1 MYEQLYQWLS
11 TQFVDNEMF
20 IGVITASSIG
30 TVLYLARAL
39 PATLWKLALRHASVT
54 LEVDNTD
61 PGFDWIKAWLARHPY
76 VRRSR
81 KLRLSGRQHRLD
93 AGQSGESEAWDMVPG
108 EGRHVFLH
116 KGRPVMLS
124 YWIDEENSKGSF
136 LRQHFHLRTV
146 GRGQDFLRS
155 LVVEAAALCT
165 DDENVRVF
173 DWRDGYWQLSCRKR
187 PRPMESVILPRGQ
200 GDRLIADAQWFF
212 EAGDWYAERGIP
224 YRRGFLFSG
233 PPGTGKSSIVLALA
247 SHLGKPVYALNLAS
261 ITQDSVL
268 MEAFAEVP
276 QDAILLVEDVD
287 AIRIARSR
295 AGKEAK
301 KEGSSGLGMTTLS
314 GLLNA
319 IDGVAAPEG
328 RLLVMTS
335 NHPEH
340 LDPALVRPGR
350 IDLHE
355 WFDLLGPDEI
365 RRMFLRFHPGRENDA
380 MRFARAIGRP
390 ISPAELQCTL
400 LAGDPFG
407 PGETDDVLD
416 TDAVEI
422 ENVPAAAE

>member
-1 MYEQLYQWLS
+1 MYEQIYQWLS
-11 TQFVDNEMF
+11 TQFVDNEML

-30 TVLYLARAL
+30 TALYLARAF

-61 PGFDWIKAWLARHPY
+61 PGFAWIKVWLARHPY

-81 KLRLSGRQHRLD
+81 KLRLSGRQYSLD
-93 AGQSGESEAWDMVPG
+93 AGQSGESEAWDLVPG

-116 KGRPVMLS
+116 KGRPVMLK
-124 YWIDEENSKGSF
+124 YWIDEENSKGRF

-146 GRGQDFLRS
+146 GRSQDFLRA
-155 LVVEAAALCT
+155 LVSEAATLCT
-165 DDENVRVF
+165 DDEHVRVY
-173 DWRDGYWQLSCRKR
+173 DWRNGYWELSCRKR
-187 PRPMESVILPRGQ
+187 PRPMSSVILPREQ
-200 GDRLIADAQWFF
+200 ADRLIADAQWFF

-233 PPGTGKSSIVLALA
+233 PPGTGKSSVVLALA
-247 SHLGKPVYALNLAS
+247 SHLDKPVYALNLAS
-261 ITQDSVL
+261 VSQDSVL

-276 QDAILLVEDVD
+276 QDAILLVEDID
-287 AIRIARSR
+287 AIRIAKCRT
-295 AGKEAK
+295 GGQDK
-301 KEGSSGLGMTTLS
+301 KDGSQGGGFTTLS

-340 LDPALVRPGR
+340 LDPALIRPGR
-350 IDLHE
+350 IDLQE
-355 WFDLLGPDEI
+355 WFNLLGPDEI
-365 RRMFLRFHPGRENDA
+365 RRMFLRFHPGREADA
-380 MRFARAIGRP
+380 VRFAQAVGRP

-400 LAGDPFG
+400 LAGDPF
-407 PGETDDVLD
+407 EASDVLD
-416 TDAVEI
+416 TDAIEI
-422 ENVPAAAE
+422 ANVPAAAE

>member
-1 MYEQLYQWLS
+1 MYEQIYQWLS

-30 TVLYLARAL
+30 TVLYLARAF
-39 PATLWKLALRHASVT
+39 PATLWRLALRHATVT

-61 PGFDWIKAWLARHPY
+61 PGFGWIKIWLARHPY

-81 KLRLSGRQHRLD
+81 KLRLSGRYRRPD
-93 AGQSGESEAWDMVPG
+93 AGQSGEAEAWDLVPG

-146 GRGQDFLRS
+146 GRSQEFLRA
-155 LVVEAAALCT
+155 LVSEAALLCSE
-165 DDENVRVF
+165 DEQVRVY
-173 DWRDGYWQLSCRKR
+173 DWRDGYWELSCRKR
-187 PRPMESVILPRGQ
+187 PRPMESVILPREQ
-200 GDRLIADAQWFF
+200 AERMVADADWFF
-212 EAGDWYAERGIP
+212 GAGDWYAERGIP

-233 PPGTGKSSIVLALA
+233 PPGTGKSSVVLALA

-261 ITQDSVL
+261 VSQDSVL

-276 QDAILLVEDVD
+276 QDAILLVEDID
-287 AIRIARSR
+287 AIRVARSR
-295 AGKEAK
+295 TGEGAK
-301 KEGSSGLGMTTLS
+301 KDGTSSGAGLTTLS

-340 LDPALVRPGR
+340 LDPALIRPGR

-355 WFDLLGPDEI
+355 RFELPGTDEI
-365 RRMFLRFHPGRENDA
+365 RRMFLRFHPGREADA
-380 MRFARAIGRP
+380 ERFARSIVRP
-390 ISPAELQCTL
+390 VSPAELQCML
-400 LAGDPFG
+400 LSGDPFAA
-407 PGETDDVLD
+407 DDVVD
-416 TDAVEI
+416 TDAIEI
-422 ENVPAAAE
+422 ANVPAAAE

>member
-1 MYEQLYQWLS
+1 MYEHIYQWLS

-30 TVLYLARAL
+30 TALYMARAF
-39 PATLWKLALRHASVT
+39 PATLWRLALRYASVT

-61 PGFDWIKAWLARHPY
+61 PGFDWIKVWLARHPY

-81 KLRLSGRQHRLD
+81 KLRLSGRQYRPD

-116 KGRPVMLS
+116 RGRPVMLS
-124 YWIDEENSKGSF
+124 YWIDDENSKGSF

-146 GRGQDFLRS
+146 GRSQDFLRA
-155 LVVEAAALCT
+155 LVSEAAMLCT
-165 DDENVRVF
+165 KDEQVQVY
-173 DWRDGYWQLSCRKR
+173 DWRDGHWQLSCRKR
-187 PRPMESVILPRGQ
+187 PRPMDSVILPRGQ
-200 GDRLIADAQWFF
+200 ADRLVADAEWFF
-212 EAGDWYAERGIP
+212 KAGDWYAERGIP

-233 PPGTGKSSIVLALA
+233 PPGTGKSSVVLALA

-261 ITQDSVL
+261 VSQDSVL

-276 QDAILLVEDVD
+276 QDAILLVEDID
-287 AIRIARSR
+287 AMRIAKSR
-295 AGKEAK
+295 TGDAAK
-301 KEGSSGLGMTTLS
+301 KDSSQGSGLTTLS

-340 LDPALVRPGR
+340 LDPALIRPGR

-365 RRMFLRFHPGRENDA
+365 RRMFLRFHPARDA
-380 MRFARAIGRP
+380 DAVRFAHSIGRP
-390 ISPAELQCTL
+390 ISPAELQCML
-400 LAGDPFG
+400 LAGDPFKTG
-407 PGETDDVLD
+407 DLLD

-422 ENVPAAAE
+422 ANVPAAAE

>member
-1 MYEQLYQWLS
+1 MYEQIYQWLS
-11 TQFVDNEMF
+11 AQFVDNEMF

-30 TVLYLARAL
+30 TALYLARAF
-39 PATLWKLALRHASVT
+39 PAALWRLALRHVTVT

-61 PGFDWIKAWLARHPY
+61 PGFGWIKIWLARHPY

-81 KLRLSGRQHRLD
+81 KLRLSGRYRRPD
-93 AGQSGESEAWDMVPG
+93 AGQVSEAEAWDLVPG

-136 LRQHFHLRTV
+136 LRQNFHLRTV
-146 GRGQDFLRS
+146 GRSQEFLRS
-155 LVVEAAALCT
+155 LISEAAVLAS
-165 DDENVRVF
+165 DDEQVRVY
-173 DWRDGYWQLSCRKR
+173 DWREGYWELSCRKR
-187 PRPMESVILPRGQ
+187 PRPMESVILPSEQ
-200 GDRLIADAQWFF
+200 ADRLVADAKWFF
-212 EAGDWYAERGIP
+212 GAGDWYAERGIP
-224 YRRGFLFSG
+224 YRRGYLFSG
-233 PPGTGKSSIVLALA
+233 PPGTGKSSVVLALA

-261 ITQDSVL
+261 VSQDSVL

-276 QDAILLVEDVD
+276 QDAILLVEDID
-287 AIRIARSR
+287 AIRVARSR
-295 AGKEAK
+295 TGKEAK
-301 KEGSSGLGMTTLS
+301 KDDASPGAGLTTLS

-340 LDPALVRPGR
+340 LDPALIRPGR

-355 WFDLLGPDEI
+355 RFDLPGPDEI
-365 RRMFLRFHPGRENDA
+365 RRMFLRFHPGREADA
-380 MRFARAIGRP
+380 VRFARSIVRP
-390 ISPAELQCTL
+390 VSPAELQCML
-400 LAGDPFG
+400 LAGDPFAV
-407 PGETDDVLD
+407 GEVLD

-422 ENVPAAAE
+422 DNIPAAAE